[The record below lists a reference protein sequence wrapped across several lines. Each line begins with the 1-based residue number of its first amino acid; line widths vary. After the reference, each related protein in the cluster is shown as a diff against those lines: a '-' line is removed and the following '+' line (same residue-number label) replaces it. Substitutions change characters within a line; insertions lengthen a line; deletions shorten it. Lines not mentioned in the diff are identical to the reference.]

1 MTIII
6 IINKRFEFF
15 LLRLWIINEI
25 IFLEKSKIVKE
36 FVAYM
41 SSFLLAERE
50 KNMAKPGFW
59 RDEEKSIQNYA
70 SGNNEEKNET

>member
-1 MTIII
+1 
-6 IINKRFEFF
+6 
-15 LLRLWIINEI
+15 
-25 IFLEKSKIVKE
+25 LEKSKIVKE